1 MPFFFIS
8 AGIGIFNA
16 LHAQADQNSKLYKAI
31 MAKDSLLF
39 SVGFNTC
46 NLEQTERLLKEPFEF
61 YHDKTGLADKKEI
74 FNRS

>member
-1 MPFFFIS
+1 MTKYAPFIS

-39 SVGFNTC
+39 RWDLIRV
-46 NLEQTERLLKEPFEF
+46 
-61 YHDKTGLADKKEI
+61 I
-74 FNRS
+74 